1 MEKRIPVNIA
11 GKEYTLVSEEGG
23 EYLEQLARSVDAKI
37 LGHKRE
43 LHISELDAA
52 VLTAMELADECL
64 KANEREENARSQIK
78 SCLEDASKARAEAA
92 ELKRELSRL
101 KR

>member
-1 MEKRIPVNIA
+1 MERRIPVTIA
-11 GKEYTLVSEEGG
+11 GKEYTLISEDNG
-23 EYLEQLARSVDAKI
+23 EYLEKLARSVDAKI
-37 LGHKRE
+37 LSHKRE

-64 KANEREENARSQIK
+64 KANEREENARAQIQ